1 MLRSFVPPT
10 SPPHQRPCAGHHPD
24 ARAAETTPR
33 RTSPPARTYRGQ
45 QHGHLR
51 LPKCRLGHVGLPQN
65 NWYSPVP
72 VHDNMPPCGEW
83 RVRWAATWLPTRSSL
98 QRTAI
103 TRTTPFPANS
113 GLYRGLFVAFAPPS
127 PNCPA
132 AGTARQRGVVTQP
145 HTPPHGHSHMHT
157 IVVGTKRI
165 DRASRFQGET
175 QMLTPLFLRF
185 FRNDPELVHVAA
197 TPTHMFINI
206 RIGTWQAPR
215 APRPST
221 STYSCNRCSNSSRRP
236 SHRLPA
242 ARSTHCS
249 VSRGMSLK
257 STPNQC
263 DRVFRRPGH

>member
-1 MLRSFVPPT
+1 MASNTQQLATYSNHSNDTFPRQLRVISWVVRSF
-10 SPPHQRPCAGHHPD
+10 
-24 ARAAETTPR
+24 
-33 RTSPPARTYRGQ
+33 
-45 QHGHLR
+45 
-51 LPKCRLGHVGLPQN
+51 
-65 NWYSPVP
+65 
-72 VHDNMPPCGEW
+72 
-83 RVRWAATWLPTRSSL
+83 
-98 QRTAI
+98 RTAV
-103 TRTTPFPANS
+103 TQLSCSRH
-113 GLYRGLFVAFAPPS
+113 
-127 PNCPA
+127 
-132 AGTARQRGVVTQP
+132 GTARQRGVVTQP